1 MRSSVKYVNKSLT
14 SLLSLKK
21 AKSDITLSF
30 FFLFCTQCVAKQQ
43 HQQMSLH
50 HSLHI

>member
-1 MRSSVKYVNKSLT
+1 MRFSVKYVNKSLT

-21 AKSDITLSF
+21 AKSDITFSF
-30 FFLFCTQCVAKQQ
+30 LFLFCTKCVAKQF

-50 HSLHI
+50 YSLHI